1 MRRRNQHGFLL
12 LEVLFASA
20 IAGIGLFAL
29 ITCLGRCL
37 SASRSIQN
45 YTMAETMLAN
55 KSYEFRVERPTDM
68 LDQEGVFAD
77 APQFSWT
84 RRFESTDSEG
94 LWKQT
99 ITVYWYERGR
109 LVSDA
114 VAEYRYIPEKNR

>member
-1 MRRRNQHGFLL
+1 MKRCNQRGFLL

-29 ITCLGRCL
+29 ITSLGRCL
-37 SASRSIQN
+37 AAARSIQN

-77 APQFSWT
+77 NPLFSWA
-84 RRFESTDSEG
+84 RKFESTDTEG
-94 LWKQT
+94 WWQQT
-99 ITVYWYERGR
+99 ITVYWYERGQ
-109 LVSDA
+109 LVSDS
-114 VAEYRYIPEKNR
+114 VMEYRYIPEKNR